1 MAKREKTLVAL
12 ARSAQSPRKAKA
24 KARPVRKA
32 RVRPVR
38 KAKLKLR
45 PAERER
51 AKRKGVLEETY
62 VPKSFDS
69 LVDEQRC
76 EEYLWET
83 LE

>member
-1 MAKREKTLVAL
+1 MAKREKTLVEL
-12 ARSAQSPRKAKA
+12 ARSAQSPSKA
-24 KARPVRKA
+24 KARQVRKA
-32 RVRPVR
+32 RVKPVR
-38 KAKLKLR
+38 KAKLKLK

>member
-1 MAKREKTLVAL
+1 M
-12 ARSAQSPRKAKA
+12 
-24 KARPVRKA
+24 RKA
-32 RVRPVR
+32 RVKPVR
-38 KAKLKLR
+38 KAKLKLK